1 MIFFLKGGNYVEIN
15 NNNVSIDSSLKKKNI
30 LYSIENEIIFDYI

>member
-1 MIFFLKGGNYVEIN
+1 MIFFLKNRNKVEIN